1 MEFNFYN
8 KKDSRGIINNIFS
21 LAFTADDLPF
31 EATIIPT
38 TLPALAYFFGEQQTI
53 VHKKNTIPFRGL
65 TIVGQFSSNYEYFV
79 NYEGYNLGINL
90 HPTALYKIL
99 GENTSV
105 FTNNH
110 ISLENV
116 NIELFK
122 KLNPVFINHEKNV
135 SGFIKAIIEFIDNL
149 ELIID
154 KDVVFIDKA
163 IAYISENDGMI
174 QMADLLKIIPF
185 SQKSIETKFK
195 KIIGLTPGKYIR
207 LIRFTRLMRKYENNE
222 IALNDL
228 IYMYNYHDHSHF
240 IKNFKWFMLK
250 TPKEYFK
257 KEYPLIKAY
266 SKDL

>member
-1 MEFNFYN
+1 MEFNFYD
-8 KKDSRGIINNIFS
+8 KKDSRGLINNVFS
-21 LAFTADDLPF
+21 LAFTQDDLPF
-31 EATIIPT
+31 AATIIPT
-38 TLPALAYFFGEQQTI
+38 TLPALAYFFGGEQII
-53 VHKKNTIPFRGL
+53 VHKKKTISFKSL
-65 TIVGQFSSNYEYFV
+65 TIVGQFSCNYEYFL
-79 NYEGYNLGINL
+79 NNESFNLGINL

-99 GENTSV
+99 GKNVSM

-110 ISLENV
+110 VSLEKV
-116 NIELFK
+116 NDELFK
-122 KLNPVFINHEKNV
+122 KLNPIFLKHEKNV
-135 SGFIKAIIEFIDNL
+135 SDFIKEIIEFIDNL
-149 ELIID
+149 ELIVD

-163 IAYISENDGMI
+163 ITYISENDGMI

-222 IALNDL
+222 IDLNDL

-240 IKNFKWFMLK
+240 IKDFKLFMLK

>member
-1 MEFNFYN
+1 M
-8 KKDSRGIINNIFS
+8 
-21 LAFTADDLPF
+21 
-31 EATIIPT
+31 
-38 TLPALAYFFGEQQTI
+38 
-53 VHKKNTIPFRGL
+53 
-65 TIVGQFSSNYEYFV
+65 
-79 NYEGYNLGINL
+79 
-90 HPTALYKIL
+90 
-99 GENTSV
+99 

-110 ISLENV
+110 VSLEKV
-116 NIELFK
+116 NDESFK
-122 KLNPVFINHEKNV
+122 KLNPIFLKHEKNV
-135 SGFIKAIIEFIDNL
+135 YDFIKEIIEFIDNL
-149 ELIID
+149 ELIVD

-222 IALNDL
+222 IDLNDL

-240 IKNFKWFMLK
+240 IKDFKLFMLK